1 MAVSLG
7 WIERVETVA
16 AATLARE
23 DIAREVMPLLADG
36 FGACA
41 GLHYRIEP
49 DATLSSAPGPE
60 ASWFLDAYNARYLGR
75 DPLQVVKRRSER
87 RVLVTSSLVDPVV
100 LRRSE
105 IYNELYAAA
114 DIEHHLVLRLTSRR
128 YGLPGTECIVLGRT
142 RFQESWDA
150 EELRAAERV
159 LPPLTAAARRAR
171 RWESM
176 SSSVRAL
183 EALLDSIAQKPC
195 ILCSADGAIVWASRP
210 AREALDRDKAGRVR
224 EELAHAARTFAELG
238 AHGRR
243 AASGA
248 PDGRFVSKV
257 RPDIAGELSFLGT
270 PDGSFVLFL
279 LDQLVMSSYLAARLA
294 SRYGLSPAEI
304 RVACSLGK
312 GLTNQQIAR
321 ELFLSKETVRTHLGS
336 IFRKLG
342 VRSRTQAAL
351 EILKGGQDG

>member
-7 WIERVETVA
+7 WIERVESAA

-23 DIAREVMPLLADG
+23 DIAREVMPLLVEG

-41 GLHYRIEP
+41 GLHYRIER

-60 ASWFLDAYNARYLGR
+60 ASWLLDTYNARYVR
-75 DPLQVVKRRSER
+75 CDPLQAVKRRTER
-87 RVLVTSSLVDPVV
+87 RVVVTSSLVDPVV

-105 IYNELYAAA
+105 VYNELYAAA
-114 DIEHHLVLRLTSRR
+114 DIEHHLALRLTARR

-142 RFQESWDA
+142 RFQEPWDA
-150 EELRAAERV
+150 EELRAAERI
-159 LPPLTAAARRAR
+159 LSPLIAAARRAR

-176 SSSVRAL
+176 SSTLRTL
-183 EALLDSIAQKPC
+183 ETLLDALAQKPC
-195 ILCSADGAIVWASRP
+195 LLCSADGTILWASLP
-210 AREALDRDKAGRVR
+210 AREALDRARGDRVR
-224 EELAHAARTFAELG
+224 EELAHAARAFAKLG
-238 AHGRR
+238 IHGRR
-243 AASGA
+243 EAGGA
-248 PDGRFVSKV
+248 QDGRFVSKA
-257 RPDIAGELSFLGT
+257 RPDIAGELSILT
-270 PDGSFVLFL
+270 APDGSFVLLL
-279 LDQLVMSSYLAARLA
+279 LDQIAMSSYVAARLA

-321 ELFLSKETVRTHLGS
+321 ELFLSKETVRTHLGA